1 MTVLAEIRPDSW
13 DVPLFLHIT
22 GAMVLVGGV
31 LSAACALAIGRG
43 DERMVALGQRA
54 LLAVALPGYIVMRV
68 AAEWLADK
76 EGYNA
81 KGAAQPDWLGIG
93 YSVADGGLALLV
105 IALVCGGIG
114 LRRMRGG
121 RGGTG
126 LITTTTVISILLLVA
141 YTVAVWAMS
150 GKPGG

>member
-1 MTVLAEIRPDSW
+1 MTVLAELRPDSW
-13 DVPLFLHIT
+13 NLPLFLHVA
-22 GAMVLVGGV
+22 GAMILVGGV
-31 LSAACALAIGRG
+31 LSAACSLAIGRR

-76 EGYNA
+76 EGYSA
-81 KGAAQPDWLGIG
+81 KGAAQPDWLGVG
-93 YSVADGGLALLV
+93 YGVADAGLALLI

-114 LRRMRGG
+114 LRRMRGA
-121 RGGTG
+121 RGGGG
-126 LITTTTVISILLLVA
+126 LVTTTTAISILLLVA

>member
-1 MTVLAEIRPDSW
+1 MTVVAQIRPDGW
-13 DVPLFLHIT
+13 DLPLFLHVL

-31 LSAACALAIGRG
+31 LSAVCALAIGRA
-43 DERMVALGQRA
+43 DLRMVALSQRA
-54 LLAVALPGYIVMRV
+54 LLVVALPGYVVMRG

-76 EGYNA
+76 EGYNV

-93 YSVADGGLALLV
+93 YAVADGGLALLV
-105 IALVCGGIG
+105 IGLVCGGIG
-114 LRRMRGG
+114 LRRMRDG

-126 LITTTTVISILLLVA
+126 LVTATTVISIVLLVA